1 MNLALTQ
8 SFHYFGNAVVVFSG
22 AIPLSN
28 AYFGRGTGAILIDHV
43 SCTGS
48 EQFLANCTN
57 NGIGITS
64 SFCSHYHDAGVQCPG
79 IFFPQVR
86 NISIIIFD
94 HM

>member
-8 SFHYFGNAVVVFSG
+8 SVHYFGNAVIVSSG

-28 AYFGRGTGAILIDHV
+28 AYFGRGTGAILIDYV

-64 SFCSHYHDAGVQCPG
+64 SFCNHNQDAGVQCPG
-79 IFFPQVR
+79 TFVP
-86 NISIIIFD
+86 
-94 HM
+94 